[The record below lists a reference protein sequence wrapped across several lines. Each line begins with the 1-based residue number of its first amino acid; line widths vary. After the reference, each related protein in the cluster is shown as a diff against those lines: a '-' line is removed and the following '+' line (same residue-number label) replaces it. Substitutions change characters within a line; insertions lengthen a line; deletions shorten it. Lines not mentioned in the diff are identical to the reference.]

1 MNECTQSQTT
11 LPGSGEVA
19 DSDTMVTTGL
29 LLAPS
34 QQLIGL
40 GEPVCRTEQTSHR
53 TNTGQETSF
62 QKFLENHEKKLE

>member
-1 MNECTQSQTT
+1 MNERTQSQTT

-19 DSDTMVTTGL
+19 DRDAMVTTGL

-40 GEPVCRTEQTSHR
+40 GEPVCRTEQSQDRYR
-53 TNTGQETSF
+53 TGSIISKVSREP
-62 QKFLENHEKKLE
+62 